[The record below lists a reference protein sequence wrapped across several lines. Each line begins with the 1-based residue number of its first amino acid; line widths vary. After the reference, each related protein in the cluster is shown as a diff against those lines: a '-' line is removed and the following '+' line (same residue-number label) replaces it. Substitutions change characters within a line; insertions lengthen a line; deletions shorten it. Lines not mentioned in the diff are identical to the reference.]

1 MASSELGTIHR
12 DAEADFPSEALD
24 WSNGVFTCAC
34 VCGGTIDV
42 SLGNYR
48 RKTTIHYCLTFLN
61 WSHPAESQVSIASAS
76 KDKQDSTQ
84 PRPAHSAANGS
95 FSFTLTNLLKNYLGP
110 KFPSLIW
117 SQIPKLPWLSS
128 SCSSN
133 SPLLCI
139 H

>member
-61 WSHPAESQVSIASAS
+61 WSHPAESQVSIASDNFAVS
-76 KDKQDSTQ
+76 RAK
-84 PRPAHSAANGS
+84 
-95 FSFTLTNLLKNYLGP
+95 LGP
-110 KFPSLIW
+110 F
-117 SQIPKLPWLSS
+117 
-128 SCSSN
+128 
-133 SPLLCI
+133 CI
-139 H
+139 HRQNVSTSYN